1 MRAFAPLLIC
11 LPLLAA
17 CADIPSTEV
26 PESTAIED
34 AAYPALVPQ
43 AQILNGPAPRTS
55 QEDLH
60 ALQVR
65 ADGIDANDI

>member
-1 MRAFAPLLIC
+1 MRAYTALLIC

-17 CADIPSTEV
+17 CTDIPSTEV
-26 PESTAIED
+26 SESDAIED

-43 AQILNGPAPRTS
+43 RQILNSPAPRTS